1 MPQEV
6 SISYQAVK
14 SKVYKLVDAM
24 VEGDK
29 NPVEV
34 QESIRRWWN
43 LIHPSDRAVAQKYLL
58 MVLEKSNPPWDPSC
72 SASRTPRNRSASA
85 AWKSSAFPPGPIE
98 QPSAARSKH
107 LKKPKRPGTSRAFS
121 LWPPP
126 PCHPD
131 RSAAKR
137 AQGPFIALASLR
149 SGRDDKGVGATKK
162 RPGWCRASL
171 VS

>member
-58 MVLEKSNPPWDPSC
+58 MVLEKSNSTLGAIVLGLPDAQEVKC
-72 SASRTPRNRSASA
+72 
-85 AWKSSAFPPGPIE
+85 
-98 QPSAARSKH
+98 ARS
-107 LKKPKRPGTSRAFS
+107 LEGARIPTRT
-121 LWPPP
+121 
-126 PCHPD
+126 D
-131 RSAAKR
+131 RTAISS
-137 AQGPFIALASLR
+137 P
-149 SGRDDKGVGATKK
+149 V
-162 RPGWCRASL
+162 
-171 VS
+171 

>member
-34 QESIRRWWN
+34 QESIRRWWK

-58 MVLEKSNPPWDPSC
+58 MVLEKSNSTLGAIVLGLPD
-72 SASRTPRNRSASA
+72 AQEVKIVRNLDVENIS
-85 AWKSSAFPPGPIE
+85 
-98 QPSAARSKH
+98 
-107 LKKPKRPGTSRAFS
+107 SRA
-121 LWPPP
+121 
-126 PCHPD
+126 D
-131 RSAAKR
+131 RTA
-137 AQGPFIALASLR
+137 
-149 SGRDDKGVGATKK
+149 
-162 RPGWCRASL
+162 
-171 VS
+171 VSSPV

>member
-34 QESIRRWWN
+34 QESIRRWWK

-58 MVLEKSNPPWDPSC
+58 MVLEKSNSTLGAIVLGLPDAQEVKSC
-72 SASRTPRNRSASA
+72 P
-85 AWKSSAFPPGPIE
+85 
-98 QPSAARSKH
+98 
-107 LKKPKRPGTSRAFS
+107 RPGRRKHFRA
-121 LWPPP
+121 
-126 PCHPD
+126 D
-131 RSAAKR
+131 RPNCS
-137 AQGPFIALASLR
+137 QQ
-149 SGRDDKGVGATKK
+149 
-162 RPGWCRASL
+162 PGL
-171 VS
+171 NTL

>member
-29 NPVEV
+29 NSVEV

-58 MVLEKSNPPWDPSC
+58 MVLEKSNSTLGAIILGLPDAKEIKAVGQMDSQTIP
-72 SASRTPRNRSASA
+72 
-85 AWKSSAFPPGPIE
+85 
-98 QPSAARSKH
+98 ARS
-107 LKKPKRPGTSRAFS
+107 
-121 LWPPP
+121 
-126 PCHPD
+126 D
-131 RSAAKR
+131 RSA
-137 AQGPFIALASLR
+137 
-149 SGRDDKGVGATKK
+149 
-162 RPGWCRASL
+162 
-171 VS
+171 VSSPV

>member
-34 QESIRRWWN
+34 QESIRRWWK

-58 MVLEKSNPPWDPSC
+58 MVLEKSNSTLGAIVLGLPDT
-72 SASRTPRNRSASA
+72 REVKTVRNLD
-85 AWKSSAFPPGPIE
+85 IE
-98 QPSAARSKH
+98 SISARS
-107 LKKPKRPGTSRAFS
+107 
-121 LWPPP
+121 
-126 PCHPD
+126 D
-131 RSAAKR
+131 RTA
-137 AQGPFIALASLR
+137 
-149 SGRDDKGVGATKK
+149 
-162 RPGWCRASL
+162 
-171 VS
+171 VSSPV